1 MRRRF
6 KQSLSIQMGILNFI
20 RAGYGYLLVGTSPF
34 QSIFLLIIRLYW
46 GWQFC
51 STGFGKLTHID
62 KIVGFFSSLGIP
74 LPELNAYLAG
84 TTECVGGFLL
94 LVGLGSRVIAIPL
107 IFTMIVA
114 YATAERDA
122 VRVIFTDPDK
132 FTSADPFLFLLTAV
146 IVLLFGPGKISV
158 DAILESVLGKETK
171 DSPRAAA
178 TPAPSA

>member
-1 MRRRF
+1 MA
-6 KQSLSIQMGILNFI
+6 ILNFI

-62 KIVGFFSSLGIP
+62 KIISFFSTLGIP
-74 LPELNAYLAG
+74 FPEVNAYLAG

-94 LVGLGSRVIAIPL
+94 LVGMGSRVIAIPL

-114 YATAERDA
+114 YATADREA
-122 VRVIFTDPDK
+122 VQSLFSDPNK

-146 IVLLFGPGKISV
+146 LVLLFGPGKISV
-158 DAILESVLGKETK
+158 DAFLKSIFGKETK
-171 DSPRAAA
+171 DFPQAAGF
-178 TPAPSA
+178 PAPSA